1 MKKPI
6 SKIAEQLFSAVQAP
20 SQKDKKEEF
29 ISVNEAVSSLA
40 FLYEKIRNVID
51 YREDHLFRINL
62 IERILKRKFTSNGSK
77 LFGKSLI
84 CELIRS
90 RYLKNN
96 SIPVSKIGKVNRIIA
111 KYKLL
116 ITLNSLP
123 QRKKIQEWLISIAA
137 SEIENCL
144 AFDRE
149 EYALKTSFYHLLSP
163 NIILKKSAKEHKRIQ
178 IFISSQKAL
187 VKPILGNLRY
197 ELLLGYFPA
206 WNKMNERE
214 IIAFSKNLE
223 STFTKIEKEISFP
236 KQEKLTNY
244 CRRYTAPFLI
254 LKEFLLKNK
263 SNLLSFTD
271 NPEKLKMEIE
281 DICFEKYTKMRSK
294 LAKTAA
300 RSILYIFL
308 TKMIFAL
315 LLEIP
320 YDALIDGG
328 IDYMPII
335 INTLFPPFLMFVFV
349 ASIPKPDEKNT
360 QVIVSK
366 IKEIIYL
373 GTFSSKKII
382 FSPTRQKKT
391 IKDFIFHLIYVL
403 TFFASFGA
411 IIWGLRSL
419 NFNVFSILIFMFFVT
434 VVSFFAYK
442 ISQSAK
448 ELIVSE
454 KQKSRE
460 ALIDLFMVPI
470 LKAGSKLS
478 SELSKINVFNFILNF
493 IIEAPLKSFFE
504 IGEEW
509 LDFLREKKEEIV

>member
-6 SKIAEQLFSAVQAP
+6 SKIANQLFSAVQTP
-20 SQKDKKEEF
+20 SKAIKKEDF
-29 ISVNEAVSSLA
+29 VSVNEAVSSLA

-51 YREDHLFRINL
+51 YKEDHLFRINS
-62 IERILKRKFTSNGSK
+62 IERILKRKFSINGSK

-96 SIPVSKIGKVNRIIA
+96 SIPVSKIGKVNKIIA
-111 KYKLL
+111 KHKLL
-116 ITLNSLP
+116 RTLNNSK
-123 QRKKIQEWLISIAA
+123 QRKKIQDWLISIAA
-137 SEIENCL
+137 SEIEKCL

-149 EYALKTSFYHLLSP
+149 EYALKTVFYHLLSP
-163 NIILKKSAKEHKRIQ
+163 NIIFKKKAKEHKKIQ

-187 VKPILGNLRY
+187 IKPVPGNLRH
-197 ELLLGYFPA
+197 ELLLGYFPN
-206 WNKMNERE
+206 WDKMSENE
-214 IIAFSKNLE
+214 IVSFVKDLE
-223 STFTKIEKEISFP
+223 NTFIKIEKELSFP

-263 SNLLSFTD
+263 SNLLSFTND
-271 NPEKLKMEIE
+271 PGKLEMEIE
-281 DICFEKYTKMRSK
+281 DICFEKYAKMRSK
-294 LAKTAA
+294 LAKTAT
-300 RSILYIFL
+300 RGILYIFL
-308 TKMIFAL
+308 TKMVFAL

-320 YDALIDGG
+320 YDALVGEG
-328 IDYMPII
+328 VDYIPIV

-349 ASIPKPDEKNT
+349 ITIPKPDRKNT
-360 QVIVSK
+360 KIIVSK

-373 GTFSSKKII
+373 GTFSSKKIV
-382 FSPTRQKKT
+382 FNPVKQKRRV
-391 IKDFIFHLIYVL
+391 KDFIFHVLYSL
-403 TFFASFGA
+403 TFIASFGA
-411 IIWGLRSL
+411 IIWALRKL
-419 NFNVFSILIFMFFVT
+419 NFNIFSISIFMFFVT

-442 ISQSAK
+442 ISQDAK

-460 ALIDLFMVPI
+460 ALVDLFMVPI
-470 LKAGSKLS
+470 LKAGSRLS
-478 SELSKINVFNFILNF
+478 SELSKINVFNFVLNF